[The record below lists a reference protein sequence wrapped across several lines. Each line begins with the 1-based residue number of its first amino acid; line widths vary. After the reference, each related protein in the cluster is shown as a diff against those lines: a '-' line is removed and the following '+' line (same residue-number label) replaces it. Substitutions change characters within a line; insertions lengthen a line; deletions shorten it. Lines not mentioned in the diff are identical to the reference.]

1 MWMVDV
7 FKTTHFLAFVALLSV
22 AAAASADEAS
32 WAREANDRA
41 EIQAVMWT
49 FSRALDTLDPE
60 LFASVFTENGRFGT
74 TQGRPAIKA
83 MAEGLKANADK
94 NKSPPTLHVVSNVS
108 IDFQDTTHAVH
119 RAYWVALAVPGEQGS
134 PPRVVVAGREAD
146 HFVKVDGKWLIEFRD
161 LAPKD

>member
-1 MWMVDV
+1 MVNV
-7 FKTTHFLAFVALLSV
+7 LKTTQLLALAALFSV
-22 AAAASADEAS
+22 ATAASADEAS

-60 LFASVFTENGRFGT
+60 LFASVFTENGRFGA

-83 MAEGLKANADK
+83 MAEGMKANADK
-94 NKSPPTLHVVSNVS
+94 NKSPPTQHLVSNVS
-108 IDFQDTTHAVH
+108 IDFQDSTHATH
-119 RAYWVALAVPGEQGS
+119 RAYWVALVIPGEQGT
-134 PPRVVVAGREAD
+134 PPRIVVAGREAD
-146 HFVKVDGKWLIEFRD
+146 HFVKVNGKWLIEFRD

>member
-1 MWMVDV
+1 MINVL
-7 FKTTHFLAFVALLSV
+7 KTTKLPALVALLSV
-22 AAAASADEAS
+22 TSVASADEAS

-83 MAEGLKANADK
+83 IAEGLKANAEK
-94 NKSPPTLHVVSNVS
+94 NKSPPTLHVINNVS
-108 IDFQDTTHAVH
+108 IDFQDPTHATH
-119 RAYWVALAVPGEQGS
+119 HAYWIALAVPGEQGM
-134 PPRVVVAGREAD
+134 PPRFIVAGREAD
-146 HFVKVDGKWLIEFRD
+146 HFVKVNGKWLIEFRD

>member
-1 MWMVDV
+1 MMNVV
-7 FKTTHFLAFVALLSV
+7 KTTQFLALGALFSV
-22 AAAASADEAS
+22 ATAASADEAT

-83 MAEGLKANADK
+83 MAEGLKTNAEK
-94 NKSPPTLHVVSNVS
+94 NKSPPTYHVIGNVN
-108 IDFQDTTHAVH
+108 IDFQDPTHATH
-119 RAYWVALAVPGEQGS
+119 RAYWIALVVPGEQGM
-134 PPRVVVAGREAD
+134 PPRIVVAGREAD
-146 HFVKVDGKWLIEFRD
+146 HFVKVNGKWLIEFRD

>member
-1 MWMVDV
+1 MWMVNV
-7 FKTTHFLAFVALLSV
+7 FKTQQFLALVPLLSV
-22 AAAASADEAS
+22 ATAASADDAS

-60 LFASVFTENGRFGT
+60 LFASVFTENGRFGA

-83 MAEGLKANADK
+83 MAEGLKANAEK

-108 IDFQDTTHAVH
+108 IDFQDPTHATH
-119 RAYWVALAVPGEQGS
+119 RAYWVALAIPGEQGM

-146 HFVKVDGKWLIEFRD
+146 HFVKVNGKWLIDFRD